1 MRLLLLTASVI
12 SIVSATLTAQADTIT
27 SRVVS
32 YDLAKRQLHLSDKTI
47 IELDA
52 AKLKLTT
59 LPKAGDLV
67 RIDYLGSENGID
79 KIRSVQIIQ

>member
-1 MRLLLLTASVI
+1 MRLLLLTTGAI
-12 SIVSATLTAQADTIT
+12 FFISATLTVQADTIT

-67 RIDYLGSENGID
+67 RIDYVGSENGID
-79 KIRSVQIIQ
+79 KIKSIQIIQ